1 MIKMQVQPQLPPNI
15 GWVHA
20 KLDKNHI
27 DFLWKRIEESKKN
40 NFKHTLAGNISQSF
54 EIEDTEDYFLK
65 EVLSK
70 LVVEYRRAFGKD
82 PIRNQ
87 NLNDNSLKL
96 NGFWANYQY
105 QNEFNPYH
113 HHGGVYSFAIWLKI
127 PYHWKEQNQL
137 PFLDGMKDDDKKA
150 SIFEF
155 EYTDSLGGIRNY
167 GYRLDPSREGEMLFF
182 PAALRHTV
190 YPFYNTEEPRVSV
203 AGNLWF
209 SLEE

>member
-1 MIKMQVQPQLPPNI
+1 MKIQPQFPITL
-15 GWVHA
+15 GWIEA

-27 DFLWKRIEESKKN
+27 DFLWKRIKESKKKN
-40 NFKHTLAGNISQSF
+40 MKHTLAGNISQSF
-54 EIEDTEDYFLK
+54 EIEDTNNYFLK

-87 NLNDNSLKL
+87 NLNDDLLKL

-137 PFLDGMKDDDKKA
+137 PFLDGINEDNKKV
-150 SIFEF
+150 SNFEF
-155 EYTDSLGGIRNY
+155 EYLDMLGNIKHY
-167 GYRLDPSREGEMLFF
+167 GYRLDPSMEGHMLLF
-182 PAALRHTV
+182 PARLQHTV
-190 YPFYNTEEPRVSV
+190 YPFYNCDDARISI
-203 AGNLWF
+203 AGNLWYR
-209 SLEE
+209 SC

>member
-1 MIKMQVQPQLPPNI
+1 MKIQPQFPPNI
-15 GWVHA
+15 GWIHA

-27 DFLWKRIEESKKN
+27 DFLWKRIKESKKN
-40 NFKHTLAGNISQSF
+40 NFKHTLAGNISESF
-54 EIEDTEDYFLK
+54 EIEDTNNYFLK

-70 LVVEYRRAFGKD
+70 LVVQYRQSFDKD

-96 NGFWANYQY
+96 HGFWANYQY
-105 QNEFNPYH
+105 KHEFNPYH

-182 PAALRHTV
+182 PAALKHTV

-203 AGNLWF
+203 AGNLCF
-209 SLEE
+209 SHEG

>member
-70 LVVEYRRAFGKD
+70 LVVEYRRGFGKD

>member
-70 LVVEYRRAFGKD
+70 LVVEYRRGFGKD

-167 GYRLDPSREGEMLFF
+167 GYR
-182 PAALRHTV
+182 
-190 YPFYNTEEPRVSV
+190 
-203 AGNLWF
+203 
-209 SLEE
+209 

>member
-1 MIKMQVQPQLPPNI
+1 MQIQTQLPPNI

-27 DFLWKRIEESKKN
+27 DFLWKRIKESKKN

-54 EIEDTEDYFLK
+54 EIEDTKDYFLK

-87 NLNDNSLKL
+87 NLNDDLLKL

-209 SLEE
+209 SQEE

>member
-1 MIKMQVQPQLPPNI
+1 MKTKPQFPINV
-15 GWVHA
+15 GWIDA

-27 DFLWKRIEESKKN
+27 DFLWKRIKESKKKN
-40 NFKHTLAGNISQSF
+40 MKHTLAGNISQSF
-54 EIEDTEDYFLK
+54 EIEDTNNYFLK

-70 LVVEYRRAFGKD
+70 LVIQYRQSFGKD

-96 NGFWANYQY
+96 HGFWANYQY

-127 PYHWKEQNQL
+127 PYHSKEQNQL
-137 PFLDGMKDDDKKA
+137 PFLDGIKDTEKKA

-155 EYTDSLGGIRNY
+155 EYTDMLGGIRNF
-167 GYRLDPSREGEMLFF
+167 GYRLEPGMEGQMVFF

-190 YPFYNTEEPRVSV
+190 YPFYNTKKPRVSV

-209 SLEE
+209 SGEE

>member
-54 EIEDTEDYFLK
+54 EIEDTKDYFLK

>member
-27 DFLWKRIEESKKN
+27 DFLWKKIEESKKN

-182 PAALRHTV
+182 PAALKHTV

-209 SLEE
+209 SHEG

>member
-1 MIKMQVQPQLPPNI
+1 MKIQPQFPITL
-15 GWVHA
+15 GWIEA

-27 DFLWKRIEESKKN
+27 DFLWKRIKESKKKN
-40 NFKHTLAGNISQSF
+40 MKHTLAGNISQSF
-54 EIEDTEDYFLK
+54 EIEDTNNYFLK

-70 LVVEYRRAFGKD
+70 LVAQYRQSFRKD

-87 NLNDNSLKL
+87 NLHDNALKL
-96 NGFWANYQY
+96 HGFWANYQY

-127 PYHWKEQNQL
+127 PYHWEEQNQL
-137 PFLDGMKDDDKKA
+137 PFLDGMKDDEKKVGN
-150 SIFEF
+150 FEF
-155 EYTDSLGGIRNY
+155 EYMDPLGGIRNY

-190 YPFYNTEEPRVSV
+190 YPFYNTEDPRVSV

-209 SLEE
+209 DLVK

>member
-27 DFLWKRIEESKKN
+27 DFLWKKIEESKKN

-209 SLEE
+209 SHEG

>member
-1 MIKMQVQPQLPPNI
+1 MKIQPQFPPNI
-15 GWVHA
+15 GWIHA

-27 DFLWKRIEESKKN
+27 DFLWKRIKESKKN
-40 NFKHTLAGNISQSF
+40 NFKHTLAGNISESF
-54 EIEDTEDYFLK
+54 EIEDTNNYFLK

>member
-1 MIKMQVQPQLPPNI
+1 MQIHPQLPPNI

-27 DFLWKRIEESKKN
+27 DFLWKRIKESKKN

-54 EIEDTEDYFLK
+54 EIEDTKDYFLK

-87 NLNDNSLKL
+87 NLNDDLLKL

-209 SLEE
+209 SREE

>member
-70 LVVEYRRAFGKD
+70 LVVEYRRGFGKD

-155 EYTDSLGGIRNY
+155 EYTDSLGGNRNY

>member
-70 LVVEYRRAFGKD
+70 LVVEYRRGFGKD

-150 SIFEF
+150 AIFDF

>member
-1 MIKMQVQPQLPPNI
+1 MQIHPQLPPNI
-15 GWVHA
+15 GWLHS
-20 KLDKNHI
+20 KLDKNQI
-27 DFLWKRIEESKKN
+27 DFLWKRIKESKKN

-137 PFLDGMKDDDKKA
+137 PFLDGIKDTEKKA

-155 EYTDSLGGIRNY
+155 EYTDPLGGIRNY
-167 GYRLDPSREGEMLFF
+167 GYRLDPSREGEIVFF

-209 SLEE
+209 DFVK